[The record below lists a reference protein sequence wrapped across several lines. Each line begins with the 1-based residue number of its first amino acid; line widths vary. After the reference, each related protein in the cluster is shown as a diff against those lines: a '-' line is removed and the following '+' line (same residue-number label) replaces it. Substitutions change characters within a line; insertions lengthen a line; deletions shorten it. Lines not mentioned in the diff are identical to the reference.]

1 MSWPVAGATMASEL
15 DPALAHGDDLELDEA
30 DLVDEPDGALRVAGV
45 QGPATAPGAGRATT
59 AAAGADSEGWR
70 GLHPLSVVV
79 NLVPQAWRTIRGA
92 WPILLALVLGAGA
105 GMEVFDLSLLLLFF
119 AMAFGRTFLH
129 FLTLRYR
136 VHAGRF
142 EVRFGLLNRQARELD
157 PSRIQNISLERN
169 LFQRA
174 AGLVEL
180 KVETAGD
187 AGVHG
192 LLSALSVEA
201 AEALRAELE
210 ALVRASRGEAE
221 PEAAT
226 DPGVAVADEAAT
238 PPLVEASAA
247 ELVAYGLSRRT
258 MGTVAVLTAVGFEV
272 FARLG
277 PEGAEQIRWLQD
289 QPHVLGAAFLLAFAG
304 SWAWSAGGALVRHWG
319 FSVRRIGDR
328 LVSSEGLT
336 TTRRVEIPLRKVQI
350 FQAAEPWLRRSMG
363 YGTVLVE
370 TAALGFA
377 DGRVRQAEGVMPMV
391 ERSEL
396 PVVLRAVLPQ
406 VGADPWST
414 PLKPAAPRALY
425 RAVIRRVIR
434 LGLLAGLAAGLAWPD
449 MRGLWAFCAVPLA
462 LPLGWLDWRWQG
474 WLITPDAVV
483 ARRGFLDRRTWIIA
497 RDKVQSLQIV
507 QTPLMR
513 WHRLGAVSVR
523 VAGNAVALPDLTL
536 EDAEAVFDELSPH
549 GRPLNLRTFEPVEL
563 VEPEE
568 PVEPL
573 V

>member
-1 MSWPVAGATMASEL
+1 MASEPSASIA
-15 DPALAHGDDLELDEA
+15 DADVDDLDLDA
-30 DLVDEPDGALRVAGV
+30 DDLVAE
-45 QGPATAPGAGRATT
+45 TAAPVEGAGSTR
-59 AAAGADSEGWR
+59 AAGSTHAALSSDDAGWK

-79 NLVPQAWRTIRGA
+79 NLLPQAWRTIRGA

-119 AMAFGRTFLH
+119 AMAFSRTILH

-136 VHAGRF
+136 VHGGRF

-201 AEALRAELE
+201 AEELRAELE
-210 ALVRASRGEAE
+210 VLVRAARGQAE
-221 PEAAT
+221 PDAAT
-226 DPGVAVADEAAT
+226 DPGVAVAASTA
-238 PPLVEASAA
+238 PLVEASAA

-272 FARLG
+272 FTRLG

-304 SWAWSAGGALVRHWG
+304 SWAWSAGAALVRHWG
-319 FSVRRIGDR
+319 FAVRRVGDR
-328 LVSSEGLT
+328 LVTTEGLT
-336 TTRRVEIPLRKVQI
+336 TTRRVEIPLRKVQML
-350 FQAAEPWLRRSMG
+350 QAAEPWMRRSMG
-363 YGTVLVE
+363 YSTVLVE

-377 DGRVRQAEGVMPMV
+377 DGQVRQAEGVMPMV
-391 ERSEL
+391 ERAEL
-396 PVVLRAVLPQ
+396 PAVLHAVLPR

-425 RAVIRRVIR
+425 RAIIRRVIR
-434 LGLLAGLAAGLAWPD
+434 LGLLSTLIAGLAWPD
-449 MRGLWAFCAVPLA
+449 LRGMWAFCAVPLA
-462 LPLGWLDWRWQG
+462 IPLGWLDWRWQG

-483 ARRGFLDRRTWIIA
+483 ARRGFLNRRTWVIA

-513 WHRLGAVSVR
+513 WHGLGAVSVR

-536 EDAEAVFDELSPH
+536 DDAEGVFDELSPT
-549 GRPLNLRTFEPVEL
+549 GRPLDLDTFEPLDRVAAAAVGDRL
-563 VEPEE
+563 G
-568 PVEPL
+568 
-573 V
+573 